1 MAASPSQTAAAS
13 SLLSLAAIMNDPASS
28 TSPTKTSSSG
38 ELSDQDQPV
47 RPFECHL
54 CDKSFFRL
62 EHQTRHIRTHTGEKP
77 HPCDFPNCD
86 KRFSR
91 SDELTRH
98 MKAHTSACKNGN
110 ADLLSTS
117 PHHYASYDEYLRAKE
132 SAEWARKH
140 ICPIP
145 NCYKS
150 FTRPGHLARHI
161 RSHTSEKLFVCPVE
175 SCGLGFTRSDSLREH
190 ARTHVTRTRSRKV
203 EKKSCP
209 SSASPSMPSSPTM
222 MKKQAS
228 SSVMT
233 TPSASASTSPATTA
247 RSSMSPYPMSPLH
260 SECDEAPQMSEYH
273 GWGEGPASAVAS
285 KQASPMPVND
295 LRMNLMGMDLNK
307 QQYPQ
312 PPAPQYQQKP
322 YLQQQQHQQ
331 QQQQHPSHPSHHGP
345 YNNNNNNNHYY
356 HNNSDHGAGVLQTP
370 PYSPPTSPRYGSATQ
385 ARYAAAPYPQYK
397 PVSSYGS
404 GPQVQQQPSHPSAHP
419 SNGNRISDI
428 LNGSTHLSLP
438 LPTVSSSAHPLHPHP
453 FNNNSSNNGAHG
465 YDHQRTLPPISS
477 LLPTF

>member
-13 SLLSLAAIMNDPASS
+13 SLLSLAAIMNDPAPSSS
-28 TSPTKTSSSG
+28 TPAKTTTTTASTTKKTGKGSSSG
-38 ELSDQDQPV
+38 ESDQDQPV

-117 PHHYASYDEYLRAKE
+117 PHHYATYEEYLRAKE

-190 ARTHVTRTRSRKV
+190 ARTHVTRTRTRKAD
-203 EKKSCP
+203 KNK
-209 SSASPSMPSSPTM
+209 SSASSPTTAV
-222 MKKQAS
+222 KKQAS
-228 SSVMT
+228 SAS
-233 TPSASASTSPATTA
+233 TPSASVTTSPATTA

-260 SECDEAPQMSEYH
+260 SECDEAPQMTEYNAWD
-273 GWGEGPASAVAS
+273 GSSSAATS
-285 KQASPMPVND
+285 KQASPRMPVND

-307 QQYPQ
+307 QYP
-312 PPAPQYQQKP
+312 
-322 YLQQQQHQQ
+322 QQ
-331 QQQQHPSHPSHHGP
+331 QQQQQPYHQYQQQQQHH
-345 YNNNNNNNHYY
+345 HYY
-356 HNNSDHGAGVLQTP
+356 NDNAAGVLQTP

-397 PVSSYGS
+397 PMSSYS
-404 GPQVQQQPSHPSAHP
+404 SHSAHQQPAPSHPSAAASSHV
-419 SNGNRISDI
+419 NGNRISDI
-428 LNGSTHLSLP
+428 LNGSTNLSLP
-438 LPTVSSSAHPLHPHP
+438 LPTI
-453 FNNNSSNNGAHG
+453 SSNAHHHGNQSHHHTGQYNGAHG
-465 YDHQRTLPPISS
+465 YGSDNQQRTLPPISS

>member
-28 TSPTKTSSSG
+28 TTSKTSSSG
-38 ELSDQDQPV
+38 ESSDQDQPV

-117 PHHYASYDEYLRAKE
+117 PHHYASYEEYLRAKE

-190 ARTHVTRTRSRKV
+190 ARTHVTRTRTRKT
-203 EKKSCP
+203 EKKSAC
-209 SSASPSMPSSPTM
+209 SSAAPSTPSSPTM

-228 SSVMT
+228 SSSMT

-260 SECDEAPQMSEYH
+260 SECDEAPQMSEYN
-273 GWGEGPASAVAS
+273 GWEGAASVAAS
-285 KQASPMPVND
+285 KQTSPMPVND

-312 PPAPQYQQKP
+312 QHASQYQQQQKP
-322 YLQQQQHQQ
+322 YLQH
-331 QQQQHPSHPSHHGP
+331 HSHH
-345 YNNNNNNNHYY
+345 NHYY
-356 HNNSDHGAGVLQTP
+356 NDHGAGVLQTP
-370 PYSPPTSPRYGSATQ
+370 PYSPPTSPRYGSAAQ

-404 GPQVQQQPSHPSAHP
+404 GPQAQPSHPSAHP
-419 SNGNRISDI
+419 SNNGNRISDI

-438 LPTVSSSAHPLHPHP
+438 LPTMSSNAHPHHPPRP
-453 FNNNSSNNGAHG
+453 FNNGGGAHG